1 MSVQS
6 DMDRRLPEE
15 TLRSKTLEPNEA
27 RQGEI
32 ILKTTL
38 SRIVFMAGLF
48 GGIVIVVAVAL
59 DLASIG

>member
-15 TLRSKTLEPNEA
+15 TVRRKTLEPNEA

-32 ILKTTL
+32 ILKTRL
-38 SRIVFMAGLF
+38 SRIVFMAGLS

-59 DLASIG
+59 YLASIG

>member
-38 SRIVFMAGLF
+38 SRIVFIAGLS

-59 DLASIG
+59 YLASIG

>member
-38 SRIVFMAGLF
+38 SRIVFMAGL
-48 GGIVIVVAVAL
+48 
-59 DLASIG
+59 